1 MKKVGYFFFSFL
13 PALASIT
20 LQFVLMI
27 PFVGIATVVF
37 LNHPSALTS
46 QSLDDMTSLV
56 SFSTGIS
63 AVYAASGIVIFGLWY
78 QLQFK
83 GNVTKNVRQWLNPKM
98 FLGVVCTVPVLQVA
112 TGFIITWVS
121 SLFPQW
127 LKFYEDLMDSA
138 GFSGLPSLPLILYA
152 VLLGPIAEELTFR
165 GVTLASAKKAL
176 PFWAANL
183 LQAFLF
189 GAFHMN
195 MIQGI
200 YAFGLGIVL
209 GLVCEKS
216 GCIWYSIALHIGFN
230 FWGTFVSEFL
240 ADISPIVIC
249 ILYILFIFLGIL
261 GAWLIS
267 HNLPSKENISAIPK
281 ESQIPSDI

>member
-230 FWGTFVSEFL
+230 FWGTFVSEFFGGYL
-240 ADISPIVIC
+240 PHRDLHPLHSFYIPWNSGGMADFP
-249 ILYILFIFLGIL
+249 
-261 GAWLIS
+261 
-267 HNLPSKENISAIPK
+267 
-281 ESQIPSDI
+281 

>member
-13 PALASIT
+13 PALASLT
-20 LQFVLMI
+20 LQFVVMI

-63 AVYAASGIVIFGLWY
+63 AVYAAAGIVIFGLWY

-83 GNVTKNVRQWLNPKM
+83 GNVTKNVKQWMKPGL
-98 FLGVVCTVPVLQVA
+98 FAGALCIVPVLQAA
-112 TGFIITWVS
+112 TGFLIAWVS
-121 SLFPQW
+121 SMFPQW
-127 LKFYEDLMDSA
+127 LKFYEDLMKNA
-138 GFSGLPSLPLILYA
+138 GFSGAPSLPLILYA

-189 GAFHMN
+189 GVFHLN
-195 MIQGI
+195 FIQGI
-200 YAFGLGIVL
+200 YAFAL
-209 GLVCEKS
+209 GLILGLICEKS
-216 GCIWYSIALHIGFN
+216 GCIWYSIVLHIGYN
-230 FWGTFVSEFL
+230 FWGTFVAEFM
-240 ADISPIVIC
+240 AGISPIAVC
-249 ILYILFIFLGIL
+249 ILYIVFIFLGIL
-261 GAWLIS
+261 GVWLINRS
-267 HNLPSKENISAIPK
+267 LPGRTEDKKIF
-281 ESQIPSDI
+281 PSP